1 MNYMTRSLSIRK
13 FSYMFLL
20 GLLLALSTAFSTLAD
35 EAVIE
40 GLHLEKIAKGKKVY
54 SIEAG
59 WASVGNKR
67 IGFFNT
73 AMIKVFNLED
83 VNVTLYND
91 NRVVEIRHFYKAVFE
106 INTKRLLDEE
116 GKVIFAE

>member
-1 MNYMTRSLSIRK
+1 
-13 FSYMFLL
+13 MFLL

-40 GLHLEKIAKGKKVY
+40 RLHLEKIAKGKKVY

-91 NRVVEIRHFYKAVFE
+91 NRVVEIRHFNKAVFE